1 MSGAGDAIRL
11 EAMTAGTILSQLDL
25 QEHDPRSLAIAGLA
39 NYDYPPPGNDDALG
53 EDPQPAQAP
62 KKKKDKINKR
72 ICKADGCWKK
82 DQAGGF
88 CHSHGG
94 GTICRI
100 EGCSTKSQPGRHL
113 CFRHDMGEANLCRF
127 EGCKRKN
134 AGRGFC
140 IAHGGGKRCKFENCG
155 KSAQRRGFCKQHG
168 GRPLKC
174 KVIDCQRAEVKGGFC
189 RVHRIADYA
198 AGQNALVAPV
208 AIAPVAIA
216 PVAIAHE
223 PDREYQ
229 GVVQDVPS

>member
-53 EDPQPAQAP
+53 EDLQPARAP
-62 KKKKDKINKR
+62 KTKR
-72 ICKADGCWKK
+72 IRVKEKRFCKAEGCEKK
-82 DQAGGF
+82 DQGGGF
-88 CHSHGG
+88 CHAHGG
-94 GTICRI
+94 GIICKI

-140 IAHGGGKRCKFENCG
+140 IAHGGGKRCKWENCG
-155 KSAQRRGFCKQHG
+155 RSAQRAGFCKQHG
-168 GRPLKC
+168 GRPLPC
-174 KVIDCQRAEVKGGFC
+174 AHIDCERPVAKGGFC
-189 RVHRIADYA
+189 RIHRIDHAER
-198 AGQNALVAPV
+198 QNAPV
-208 AIAPVAIA
+208 A

-223 PDREYQ
+223 PDREDQ
-229 GVVQDVPS
+229 GVVQDVPP